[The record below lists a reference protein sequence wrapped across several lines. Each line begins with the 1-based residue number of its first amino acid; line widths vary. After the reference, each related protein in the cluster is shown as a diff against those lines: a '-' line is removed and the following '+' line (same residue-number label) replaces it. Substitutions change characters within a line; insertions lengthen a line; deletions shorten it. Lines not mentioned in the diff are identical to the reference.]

1 MLPDSAQW
9 KWLRIN
15 RWQTVEILEKS
26 HEYFENVYDWK
37 LYLRCIQLGCA
48 LNTCI
53 RSFQKISLTFQV
65 TIEQTYLFFSVFM
78 NGLNNQNQT
87 LLLYIEDK
95 VYCIAA
101 GSTVFTGIYC
111 FSQI

>member
-1 MLPDSAQW
+1 
-9 KWLRIN
+9 
-15 RWQTVEILEKS
+15 
-26 HEYFENVYDWK
+26 
-37 LYLRCIQLGCA
+37 
-48 LNTCI
+48 
-53 RSFQKISLTFQV
+53 
-65 TIEQTYLFFSVFM
+65 M

-95 VYCIAA
+95 VYRIAA